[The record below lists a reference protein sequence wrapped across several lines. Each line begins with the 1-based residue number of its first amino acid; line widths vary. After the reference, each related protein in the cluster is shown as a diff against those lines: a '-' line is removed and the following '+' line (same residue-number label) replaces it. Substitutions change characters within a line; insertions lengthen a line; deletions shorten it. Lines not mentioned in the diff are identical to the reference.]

1 MSDSSAS
8 VSLPQSFIA
17 STRARRGEG
26 ASIGMILDRMRAG
39 TIHCSARVQ
48 RILAQPPD
56 YDGHTDADIH
66 ALENAFA
73 DYVEHAWSATYGDLE
88 AEHQRAA
95 AALVAAFVPLLETTG
110 PVCEEHAAMARE
122 VSRAGSYY
130 ASRSVA
136 LAAKILG
143 RSAGGRASLN
153 RCVFEYCTCTAATS
167 AECTPACQTHDHE
180 KRASVMG
187 SLVRSADGK
196 LLARVLV
203 SYNGKNLF
211 NGAPKQLSIGSSGA
225 QLKIGK
231 TAAADARIPACI
243 LNAKGT
249 NKDTFQRQ
257 LLAYDK
263 DGGVVKLATISRGEG
278 GKTVTTTCSNDELGS
293 VVRLGFG
300 IAGSRVM
307 TPEKEAALK
316 LFSIT
321 LAPAPAA
328 ANKEGDEEEAGDE
341 DDEIGG
347 NE

>member
-8 VSLPQSFIA
+8 ASLPQYFIA

-56 YDGHTDADIH
+56 YDGHTVADIH

-73 DYVEHAWSATYGDLE
+73 DYVERAWSATYGDLE

-122 VSRAGSYY
+122 VGRAGSYY

-143 RSAGGRASLN
+143 QSRGRASMS

-167 AECTPACQTHDHE
+167 AECTDSCQAHGGGHVN
-180 KRASVMG
+180 RAT
-187 SLVRSADGK
+187 A
-196 LLARVLV
+196 LA
-203 SYNGKNLF
+203 NQCTFKGC
-211 NGAPKQLSIGSSGA
+211 IC
-225 QLKIGK
+225 
-231 TAAADARIPACI
+231 TAAAPGNC
-243 LNAKGT
+243 
-249 NKDTFQRQ
+249 
-257 LLAYDK
+257 
-263 DGGVVKLATISRGEG
+263 SE
-278 GKTVTTTCSNDELGS
+278 TCHAHGH
-293 VVRLGFG
+293 
-300 IAGSRVM
+300 
-307 TPEKEAALK
+307 KK
-316 LFSIT
+316 
-321 LAPAPAA
+321 AA
-328 ANKEGDEEEAGDE
+328 AAAGE
-341 DDEIGG
+341 L
-347 NE
+347 